1 MAQVILVAR
10 LLASALGL
18 DFNNEWAC
26 WTDYVNRPAYIC
38 EYVQEGWFAEVWS
51 NDGSHIYVNI
61 DVE

>member
-18 DFNNEWAC
+18 DFDNEFAC
-26 WTDYVNRPAYIC
+26 WTDYVNKPAYVC
-38 EYVQEGWFAEVWS
+38 EYVQTGWFAEVWS
-51 NDGSHIYVNI
+51 FDGNNIYVNI